1 MTPAAPLAILAMP
14 IDPGSKTMTEREI
27 LFRTKR
33 PQIDPAEALQMI
45 REHGEI
51 VSMGGREAAGDLFLL
66 TFVSEKDTKAGPLA
80 LNPVVARELCKL
92 LIDRGYGPTHTHQ
105 SQ

>member
-1 MTPAAPLAILAMP
+1 MN
-14 IDPGSKTMTEREI
+14 EREV
-27 LFRTKR
+27 LFRKKR
-33 PQIDPAEALQMI
+33 PQIDPTEAAQMI

-66 TFVSEKDTKAGPLA
+66 TFVSEKDTEAGPLP

-92 LIDRGYGPTHTHQ
+92 LIDHGYGPTHTNQ
-105 SQ
+105 TQ